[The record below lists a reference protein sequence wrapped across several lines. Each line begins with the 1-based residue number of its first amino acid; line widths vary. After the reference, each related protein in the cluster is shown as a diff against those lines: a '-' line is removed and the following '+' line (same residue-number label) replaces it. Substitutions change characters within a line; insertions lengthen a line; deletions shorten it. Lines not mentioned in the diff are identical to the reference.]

1 MAQTIA
7 MHRGVGAVSVG
18 STGVP
23 VTLFT
28 QSGGIA
34 TRVIFNNFAYYCSNT
49 NSNVILVMRVDQS
62 GGGNL
67 ILTRGQITGSGGN
80 IPSMGTNGAYQPVGG
95 SSLSGIKL
103 RFQINSTSGTYPGTG
118 NPDITSSWVSGDNG
132 AMPQQFWIGPSDA
145 VVISMQNNSGTF
157 TMNYAYSFT
166 TITES

>member
-1 MAQTIA
+1 MPQTIA

-34 TRVIFNNFAYYCSNT
+34 TRVIFNNFAFYCSNT
-49 NSNVILVMRVDQS
+49 NSNINMVMRVDQS
-62 GGGNL
+62 GGGIL
-67 ILTRGQITGSGGN
+67 ILTRMQVTGSGGN

-95 SSLSGIKL
+95 SSVSGSKI
-103 RFQINSTSGTYPGTG
+103 RYQINNNSATYPGTG
-118 NPDITSSWVSGDNG
+118 NPDITSVLVTGDSG

-145 VVISMQNNSGTF
+145 VVINMLNNSGTF